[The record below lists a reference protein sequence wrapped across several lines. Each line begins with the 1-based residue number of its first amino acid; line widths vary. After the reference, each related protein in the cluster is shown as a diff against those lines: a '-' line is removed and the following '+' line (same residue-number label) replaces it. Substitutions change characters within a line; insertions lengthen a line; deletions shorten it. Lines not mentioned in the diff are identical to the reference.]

1 MSVTPDYVKS
11 RGNLARSGYRISA
24 LMHRTRSMIV
34 MRAVFLVLLIAAF
47 TRVADAKK
55 RTYEKGKLI
64 DVSPNYMEFDL
75 LRLPISPPPQILVG
89 YSFEIQVG
97 GCTYFVKAAV
107 DGLVRF
113 RSQYK
118 PEWAVNDPIEFR
130 FDEGKMFVKRPKKE
144 RELQARL
151 MKVVLGTANPS
162 LSPPPS
168 SAPQFR
174 PLLDEPQHGKTLPLG
189 VDFIRVDDICLILSG
204 YVGAG
209 DFFDHIR
216 ARKTAGGI
224 EFRKGAQPVETFPES
239 VTIRVIAELGTC
251 TLRERMAE
259 GGSVSSSKVRLDEN
273 FMQSIDFAGSWKH
286 GFDDRSAE
294 LGPLAEGRIPNPLP
308 VPSYRDWWEY
318 EFKVRSQGVS
328 LNDALV
334 IIMQSPDG
342 KMIARLSTRLG
353 SKS

>member
-1 MSVTPDYVKS
+1 M
-11 RGNLARSGYRISA
+11 
-24 LMHRTRSMIV
+24 
-34 MRAVFLVLLIAAF
+34 
-47 TRVADAKK
+47 
-55 RTYEKGKLI
+55 
-64 DVSPNYMEFDL
+64 
-75 LRLPISPPPQILVG
+75 
-89 YSFEIQVG
+89 
-97 GCTYFVKAAV
+97 
-107 DGLVRF
+107 
-113 RSQYK
+113 
-118 PEWAVNDPIEFR
+118 EFR
-130 FDEGKMFVKRPKKE
+130 FDKSKMFVKRPKG

-151 MKVVLGTANPS
+151 MKVVQGTNPS

-216 ARKTAGGI
+216 ARKTPRGI
-224 EFRKGAQPVETFPES
+224 EFRKGAQPVETFPKS

-286 GFDDRSAE
+286 GFDDRPAE
-294 LGPLAEGRIPNPLP
+294 LGPMAEGRMPDPLP

-342 KMIARLSTRLG
+342 KMIARLSARLG